1 MLYFVFVFADYIQHI
16 AVVCMF
22 VLEWRFIK
30 SAEDTFSIV
39 YFCNNKVNAKLNV
52 ICSLYACR
60 LHATHDCCMYM
71 HTRAMFG
78 ILWCHIGYRNMAW
91 NLFLVTLYS
100 QGAHSLM
107 WKVDLTVLFPYN
119 FLQEICII
127 ELSLRKE
134 VPSLAWMV
142 SFPFFLFFIYLYVYV
157 YKCQNICCSF
167 LCVACTGIISQFISL
182 SVHLSA

>member
-1 MLYFVFVFADYIQHI
+1 MLYFVFVFAYYIQHI

-39 YFCNNKVNAKLNV
+39 YFCNNKFNAKLNV

-91 NLFLVTLYS
+91 NLFLGTLYS

-119 FLQEICII
+119 NIYSSISSLDGII
-127 ELSLRKE
+127 L
-134 VPSLAWMV
+134 
-142 SFPFFLFFIYLYVYV
+142 FLFILHLFICLYLQMSEHLLFFFV
-157 YKCQNICCSF
+157 CCMHRNYF
-167 LCVACTGIISQFISL
+167 
-182 SVHLSA
+182 SVHQSVCPSFCLSRWCKCYTCI